1 LKTYVLDANALLTLI
16 DNKPDQI
23 KVNSLLK
30 EALRGHSQTLMS
42 SVNFAEVYGLLVRRY
57 GKDTALQ
64 SVSAIRPLPIQ
75 LAEATTQ
82 RCLHAAEIKE
92 TYKLYY
98 IDAFA
103 AALAIEHKGTLVT
116 SDTGFKK
123 LGHNFPVLW
132 LRTN

>member
-1 LKTYVLDANALLTLI
+1 MRTYVLDANALLTLI

-30 EALRGHSQTLMS
+30 EALRGDSQTLMS
-42 SVNFAEVYGLLVRRY
+42 SVNFAEVYGLLVRRH
-57 GKDTALQ
+57 GKDNALHGI
-64 SVSAIRPLPIQ
+64 SAIKPLPIQ

-98 IDAFA
+98 VDAFA
-103 AALAIEHKGTLVT
+103 AALAIEYKATLVT
-116 SDTGFKK
+116 SDSDFKK
-123 LGHNFPVLW
+123 LSQNFPIQW
-132 LRTN
+132 LRSN